1 VLAKKERDK
10 TVSTTSIERVLIQF
24 LIRIEKF
31 LFFFFF
37 RLMSLE
43 GKKMKCSICCPKRL
57 LLCKIHRNSTGYKN
71 ILLSSA
77 NIARIGQTTY
87 FPLRVQSE
95 DGDLQKETYE
105 QLISKV
111 RL

>member
-1 VLAKKERDK
+1 MLAKKERDK
-10 TVSTTSIERVLIQF
+10 TISTTSIERVLIQF

-31 LFFFFF
+31 LFFFF
-37 RLMSLE
+37 RLMSLG

-57 LLCKIHRNSTGYKN
+57 LLCKLHRNSTGYKN

-87 FPLRVQSE
+87 FPLRLESE
-95 DGDLQKETYE
+95 DSEWQKETYE

>member
-1 VLAKKERDK
+1 MLAKKERDK

-31 LFFFFF
+31 LFFF

-57 LLCKIHRNSTGYKN
+57 LLCKLHRNSTGYKN

-87 FPLRVQSE
+87 FPLRLESE
-95 DGDLQKETYE
+95 DGEVQKETYE